1 MLKPISTE
9 KVFEMLLKGDTK
21 KLFFRKNEI
30 NTNGKVPH
38 SFNRVDNYQ
47 LDLSNIANLKFYIY
61 EETEEE

>member
-9 KVFEMLLKGDTK
+9 KVFEMILKGDTK
-21 KLFFRKNEI
+21 KLFFRKNEL

-47 LDLSNIANLKFYIY
+47 LDLSNLKNLKFYIF